1 MADKL
6 KVFKNSIE
14 TIEGEGTVDV
24 CTVPANGMIN
34 IKNFSLVVDNTDMTS
49 TGLEAQVKLDGI
61 MLDSS
66 VVSYGEKAI
75 MNVTN
80 DVIAEAGNV
89 IEVDIIKTTEKNYI
103 KRPIVLLD
111 YDDYKC
117 GYIQSKSVNTDAS
130 TAYDR
135 VAYVDYANNIWNTAY
150 TPDYACMALYEGTYY
165 TFHTRSNTEV
175 IIMPFSENPSSSDG
189 IERTS
194 VFPAA
199 ARGLTTDN
207 VYLYARPSGS
217 TTDLYRV
224 AISDLINNTY
234 SGNVETLTLDT
245 SINAPSGHTNAHLFE
260 YYDDKIYSIA
270 QTSSS
275 TVEYHTTYT
284 IDLETLAVTS
294 LNDTF
299 LYTSGFPADD
309 TYYTNMVLSVTK
321 DDTPY
326 AVFVGAG
333 TTDLNIY
340 TQNLVTG
347 EVSLRITETDNIGTT
362 SIRRLVDLGEGLITY
377 TKLANTTTEA
387 DMTGATYDLNTDTYT
402 DKTTWLGGSYY
413 MSHTSNDTAETLLL
427 TIPIH
432 LITNIKSTINIH
444 ASGVESIEV

>member
-1 MADKL
+1 MADRL
-6 KVFKNSIE
+6 KVFKNSTE
-14 TIEGEGTVDV
+14 TIEGEGTVGV
-24 CTVPANGMIN
+24 YTVPVSGTIN
-34 IKNFSLVVDNTDMTS
+34 IKNFSLVVDNTDVTS

-66 VVSYGEKAI
+66 VVSYGEKAM

-89 IEVDIIKTTEKNYI
+89 IEVDIIKSTEKNYI

-135 VAYVDYANNIWNTAY
+135 VAYVGYANDIWSTSY
-150 TPDYACMALYEGTYY
+150 TPDYACMALYEGAYY

-175 IIMPFSENPSSSDG
+175 IIMPFSENPSSSDD
-189 IERTS
+189 ILRTS

-245 SINAPSGHTNAHLFE
+245 SIYAPAGHTNAHLFE
-260 YYDDKIYSIA
+260 YYDGKIYSIA

-275 TVEYHTTYT
+275 TVEYHTTYI

-294 LNDTF
+294 FGNTF
-299 LYTSGFPADD
+299 YAAPGFINAD
-309 TYYTNMVLSVTK
+309 TYYTNMILSVTK
-321 DDTPY
+321 DGTPY

-333 TTDLNIY
+333 TADLSIY
-340 TQNLVTG
+340 TQDLMTG
-347 EVSLRITETDNIGTT
+347 DVSLRITETDNIGTT
-362 SIRRLVDLGEGLITY
+362 FIRRLVDLGEGLITY
-377 TKLANTTTEA
+377 TKLANTTAEA
-387 DMTGATYDLNTDTYT
+387 DMVGATYDLNTDTYT

-413 MSHTSNDTAETLLL
+413 MSYTGNAVGETLLL
-427 TIPIH
+427 TIPTH